1 MTNSPIS
8 VTPATPEEAP
18 LLAQLMHDSFTEP
31 FYGTIFPTANGIDV
45 KYYTR
50 AWTGFC
56 SQMELGSPVPE
67 NVPASMI
74 SQLGLR
80 SVIATIRHEGKIVS
94 GGLFWVIPAGKS
106 VAQEPPSKRWG
117 DAMEGMDSDVIESF
131 FNGMSIQHSA
141 TMGTEQHICK

>member
-1 MTNSPIS
+1 MSTSIT
-8 VTPATPEEAP
+8 VTPATPDEGP

-31 FYGTIFPTANGIDV
+31 FYANIFPTENGTDV

-56 SQMELGSPVPE
+56 SQFELGNPVPE
-67 NVPASMI
+67 GVPASMI

-94 GGLFWVIPAGKS
+94 GGLFWIIPAGKS
-106 VAQEPPSKRWG
+106 VSQEPPAKRWG
-117 DAMEGMDSDVIESF
+117 AALEGMSDEVVESF

-141 TMGTEQHICK
+141 TMGTEPHVCK